1 MYTSHRPRPCRKGLR
16 ACLLSVC
23 WLNVVECVLLMAAIA
38 CWPARHDPFPSIK
51 ALHYPLEQNMN
62 HKWHIDW
69 KNHKLLYIKK
79 KNQFLW
85 SKTSSKRKKAVIHLK
100 GSMQFK
106 DLTVIQKIG
115 SCGVSFYGS
124 FIFKILQLL
133 VLEIYHYFLDTFG
146 EIYILY

>member
-1 MYTSHRPRPCRKGLR
+1 
-16 ACLLSVC
+16 
-23 WLNVVECVLLMAAIA
+23 
-38 CWPARHDPFPSIK
+38 
-51 ALHYPLEQNMN
+51 
-62 HKWHIDW
+62 
-69 KNHKLLYIKK
+69 
-79 KNQFLW
+79 
-85 SKTSSKRKKAVIHLK
+85 
-100 GSMQFK
+100 MQFK